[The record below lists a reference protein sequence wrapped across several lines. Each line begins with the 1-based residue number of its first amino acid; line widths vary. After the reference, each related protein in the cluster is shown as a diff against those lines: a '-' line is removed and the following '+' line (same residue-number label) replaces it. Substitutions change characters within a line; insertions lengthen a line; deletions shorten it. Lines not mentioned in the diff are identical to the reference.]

1 MTVHL
6 TKQFLTF
13 VIAHTSKSV
22 LFRSFRD
29 FWVGNSFIVK
39 CHMTLKQPKEVCAA
53 GQTNS
58 SYVF

>member
-1 MTVHL
+1 MTVNL
-6 TKQFLTF
+6 SKQFLTF
-13 VIAHTSKSV
+13 VIGHTSKNV

-29 FWVGNSFIVK
+29 FWVGKSFIVTG
-39 CHMTLKQPKEVCAA
+39 HMTLKQPKEVCAV